1 MLEHLVLEYGYF
13 KYRRVVYTSVNSK
26 YVKQLI
32 AHHPPIPKFEWY
44 DGCKRY
50 VAGMEVIQ
58 DQTQVVFQ
66 FTFMRDGKPC
76 TFQAI
81 LNSYKR
87 QLARRELANLCSV
100 C

>member
-1 MLEHLVLEYGYF
+1 MLEQLILEYGFF
-13 KYRRVVYTSVNSK
+13 KMRRVVYFSVKSK
-26 YVKQLI
+26 YVKQILT
-32 AHHPPIPKFEWY
+32 HHQPIPKFEWY
-44 DGCKRY
+44 DNNRRY
-50 VAGMEVIQ
+50 VAGMDVIQ
-58 DQTQVVFQ
+58 DLSSVTYQ

-87 QLARRELANLCSV
+87 QQARAELSNICSV

>member
-1 MLEHLVLEYGYF
+1 MLEQIIREYGFF
-13 KYRRVVYTSVNSK
+13 KYRRVVYTAMNNK
-26 YVKQLI
+26 YVKRVL
-32 AHHPPIPKFEWY
+32 AEHHPIPKFEWY
-44 DGCKRY
+44 EGNHRF
-50 VAGMEVIQ
+50 VAGMDVIQ
-58 DQTQVVFQ
+58 DRTQVIFQ

-76 TFQAI
+76 TFQPI